1 MTDSLHS
8 AFEQGLARL
17 PEALRAHAR
26 THAATIVPQLASLP
40 VRAQGENGL
49 DVAPRVL
56 AVSEFVARACEARP
70 ELLPDLIQSGDLFSV
85 YASGELR
92 RRVQAAVAGCADE
105 SSLKT
110 VLRVLRQREMVR
122 IAWRDL
128 AGWANLEEVVRTL
141 SALADACLD
150 AALAKLYGWAV
161 AREGVPME
169 QGTDTAARFVVLGMG
184 KLGGE
189 ELNFSSD
196 IDLIFAY
203 TEEGDVQGRTSVPYT
218 DVPMPRAQ
226 DAQERRAG
234 GTTPGATTTDKRGL
248 SNHEFFVR
256 LGQRLNQA
264 LNEQTADGFV
274 FRVDMRLRPNGA
286 SGPLALSFDAM
297 EQYYQAH
304 GRMWERYAFIK
315 ARVVAG
321 DPAAGAEIL
330 QRLRPFVFRRYLDYT
345 AVEEIRA
352 LKTSIHRELLRKGI
366 ESNIKLGPGGIR
378 EVEFIG
384 QAFQLIRGGRDLR
397 FQERRILP
405 VLAYLADEGDL
416 TLQAVTDLSGAY
428 KFLRNTEHRLQEI
441 RDQQTQVL
449 PTNDLDRLRVAVGM
463 GFDDWPSFHAVLTRH
478 MQRVHEHFQSVFAAP
493 QGEAPAEDEQGLHAL
508 WAGTLEETAAH
519 EVLQAAGFAD
529 AGTTLNL
536 LQGLRA
542 GGAYSAL
549 SANGRE
555 RLDRLMPLLLGAAG
569 LTPQPQTT
577 LARLVAFVE
586 AIGRRSVYLALLV
599 ENPLALSQ
607 LVKLCAASEWI
618 ARYLNRHP
626 ILLDELMDAVSLYA
640 PLTREA
646 LAAELQSRLARLPVD
661 DLEAQM
667 EALREFRNGHVLRVA
682 AADVGPGLT
691 PDEIGRHLGHIAEVI
706 VAQALTLAHDDLVLK
721 HGRPTF
727 VQGGETIHPGFA
739 VIAYGKLGSLE
750 LGYTSDLDM
759 IFLHGAEQEPKCR
772 DAHGRASVAGGRTP
786 GATDAHGRARA
797 AAEQEG
803 GVTDGARPIAN
814 EVFFARLGQRLIHIL
829 TARTGGGILYEVDT
843 RLRPSGRSGML
854 VTSPAA
860 FREYQDSHAWV
871 WEHQAMIRARP
882 IAGDAGLARIFE
894 EIRAATLCRAR
905 EPETLRAEV
914 AAMRARMHEAQAPY
928 DPGEINLKHDP
939 GGMIDVE
946 FMVQYAV
953 LRWAHDHPELIR
965 HRGNIP
971 LLEALEARGLLK
983 PGQAGLLRDAYHRY
997 LGVEQRLKLMERRPL
1012 VAPQELGEF
1021 PQRVRALWQEWFE

>member
-1 MTDSLHS
+1 MTDSLNN
-8 AFEQGLARL
+8 AFENRLATL
-17 PEALRAHAR
+17 PAALQATARAHWSDI
-26 THAATIVPQLASLP
+26 AAHVEGLPAEAHGVRWVDSLA
-40 VRAQGENGL
+40 
-49 DVAPRVL
+49 RVL
-56 AVSEFVARACEARP
+56 ALSDFVARAVSAQ
-70 ELLPDLIQSGDLFSV
+70 PDVLTRLV
-85 YASGELR
+85 ESGELVHADAHGALR
-92 RRVQAAVAGCADE
+92 ARVVAGIADCADE
-105 SSLKT
+105 AALKT
-110 VLRVLRQREMVR
+110 ALRRTRNREMVR

-128 AGWANLEEVVRTL
+128 AGWADLAETVKTL

-150 AALAKLYGWAV
+150 AALAKLSEWAC
-161 AREGVPME
+161 ARDGVPVE
-169 QGTDTAARFVVLGMG
+169 EESGGRAKFVVLGMG

-196 IDLIFAY
+196 VDLVFAY
-203 TEEGDVQGRTSVPYT
+203 SEEG
-218 DVPMPRAQ
+218 
-226 DAQERRAG
+226 
-234 GTTPGATTTDKRGL
+234 TTDQRGL

-256 LGQRLNQA
+256 LGQRLINA
-264 LNEQTADGFV
+264 LNEATGDGFV

-304 GRMWERYAFIK
+304 GRMWERYALIK

-321 DPAAGAEIL
+321 DPAAGAEL
-330 QRLRPFVFRRYLDYT
+330 LMRLRPFVFRKYLDYS
-345 AVEEIRA
+345 AVEEIRS
-352 LKTSIHRELLRKGI
+352 LKASIHRELLRKGI

-384 QAFQLIRGGRDLR
+384 QAFQLIRGGRDRR

-405 VLAYLADEGDL
+405 VLVHLAAEGDL
-416 TLQAVTDLSGAY
+416 TPQAVRDLSSAY
-428 KFLRNTEHRLQEI
+428 EFLRNTEHRLQEI

-449 PTNDLDRLRVAVGM
+449 PTNDLDRQRVAVGM
-463 GFDDWPSFHAVLTRH
+463 GFADWPTFYAALRHH
-478 MQRVHEHFQSVFAAP
+478 MQRVHEHFNSVFAAP
-493 QGEAPAEDEQGLHAL
+493 QGEAPAADEQGLHAV
-508 WAGTLEETAAH
+508 WSGTLEETAAR
-519 EVLQAAGFAD
+519 EVLRAAGYPD
-529 AGTTLNL
+529 AGITLDL
-536 LQGLRA
+536 LRGLRA

-555 RLDRLMPLLLGAAG
+555 RLDKLMPLLLGAAG
-569 LTPQPQTT
+569 LTPEPQTT

-607 LVKLCAASEWI
+607 LVKLCSASEWI
-618 ARYLNRHP
+618 AQYLNQHP

-691 PDEIGRHLGHIAEVI
+691 PDEVGRHLGYIAEVI
-706 VAQALTLAHDDLVLK
+706 VAQALALAHDDLVLK
-721 HGRPTF
+721 HGRPTLR
-727 VQGGETIHPGFA
+727 QGNKTINPGFA

-759 IFLHGAEQEPKCR
+759 IFLHA
-772 DAHGRASVAGGRTP
+772 AG
-786 GATDAHGRARA
+786 
-797 AAEQEG
+797 QEG

-854 VTSPAA
+854 VTNPAA
-860 FREYQDSHAWV
+860 FREYQYSHAWV
-871 WEHQAMIRARP
+871 WEHQALIRARP
-882 IAGDAGLARIFE
+882 IAGDAGLSRVFE
-894 EIRAATLCRAR
+894 DIRAATLCRQR
-905 EPETLRAEV
+905 DPETLRSEV
-914 AAMRARMHEAQAPY
+914 AAMRERMHAAQPAH

-971 LLEALEARGLLK
+971 LMEALQARGLLD
-983 PGQAGLLRDAYHRY
+983 PAPAGLLRDAYHRY

-1012 VAPQELGEF
+1012 VAPQELGDF
-1021 PQRVRALWQEWFE
+1021 PQRVRALWREWFE

>member
-1 MTDSLHS
+1 MSDTLNS
-8 AFEQGLARL
+8 AFENSLTTL
-17 PEALRAHAR
+17 PVALQAVARAHWAEMAV
-26 THAATIVPQLASLP
+26 HIEGLP
-40 VRAQGENGL
+40 VARDGL
-49 DVAPRVL
+49 RWIDSLARVL
-56 AVSEFVARACEARP
+56 ALSDFIARTVSAQ
-70 ELLPDLIQSGDLFSV
+70 PDVLTSLV
-85 YASGELR
+85 ESGELVHADTHGALR
-92 RRVQAAVAGCADE
+92 TRVVAGIAGCAE
-105 SSLKT
+105 EAALKSAIRRT
-110 VLRVLRQREMVR
+110 RNREMVR

-128 AGWANLEEVVRTL
+128 AGWADLAETVTTL
-141 SALADACLD
+141 SALADACLE
-150 AALAKLYGWAV
+150 AVLAKFYEWAC
-161 AREGVPME
+161 ARDGVPLGE
-169 QGTDTAARFVVLGMG
+169 ESGERAKFVVLGMG

-203 TEEGDVQGRTSVPYT
+203 SEEG
-218 DVPMPRAQ
+218 A
-226 DAQERRAG
+226 
-234 GTTPGATTTDKRGL
+234 TDKRGL

-256 LGQRLNQA
+256 LGQRLINA
-264 LNEQTADGFV
+264 LHEATGDGFV

-304 GRMWERYAFIK
+304 GRMWERYALIK
-315 ARVVAG
+315 ARVAAG
-321 DPAAGAEIL
+321 DAPAGAEIL
-330 QRLRPFVFRRYLDYT
+330 QRLRPFVFRKYLDYT
-345 AVEEIRA
+345 AVEEIRS
-352 LKTSIHRELLRKGI
+352 LKASIHRELLRKGI

-378 EVEFIG
+378 EIEFIG
-384 QAFQLIRGGRDLR
+384 QAFQLIRGGRDRRL
-397 FQERRILP
+397 QERRILP
-405 VLAYLADEGDL
+405 VLAHLAEEGDL
-416 TLQAVTDLSGAY
+416 TPQAVSDLSNAY
-428 KFLRNTEHRLQEI
+428 VFLRNTEHRLQEI

-449 PTNDLDRLRVAVGM
+449 PTNDLERLRVAVGM
-463 GFDDWPSFHAVLTRH
+463 GFTDWPGFYAVLVRH
-478 MQRVHEHFQSVFAAP
+478 MQRVHEHFNSVFAAP
-493 QGEAPAEDEQGLHAL
+493 QGETPAADDQGLYAV
-508 WAGTLEETAAH
+508 WAGTLDEATACEA
-519 EVLQAAGFAD
+519 LKAAGFAD
-529 AGTTLNL
+529 AATTLNL
-536 LQGLRA
+536 LRGLRA

-555 RLDRLMPLLLGAAG
+555 RLDKLMPLLLGAAG
-569 LTPQPQTT
+569 LTPEPQTT

-586 AIGRRSVYLALLV
+586 AVGRRSVYLALLV

-607 LVKLCAASEWI
+607 LVKLCSASEWI
-618 ARYLNRHP
+618 ARYLNQHP
-626 ILLDELMDAVSLYA
+626 ILLDELMDTVSLYA

-682 AADVGPGLT
+682 AADVGPGLS
-691 PDEIGRHLGHIAEVI
+691 PDEIGRHLGHIAEVV
-706 VAQALTLAHDDLVLK
+706 VAQALMLAHADLVLK

-727 VQGGETIHPGFA
+727 VQDGETIHPGFA

-759 IFLHGAEQEPKCR
+759 IFLHG
-772 DAHGRASVAGGRTP
+772 
-786 GATDAHGRARA
+786 
-797 AAEQEG
+797 AEQEG

-854 VTSPAA
+854 VTSPSA

-871 WEHQAMIRARP
+871 WEHQALIRARP
-882 IAGDAGLARIFE
+882 IAGDPVLAGVFE
-894 EIRAATLCRAR
+894 EIRATTLCRQR
-905 EPETLRAEV
+905 DPEILRTEV
-914 AAMRARMHEAQAPY
+914 AAMRERMHEAQAPH

-953 LRWAHDHPELIR
+953 LRWAHDHPELIQ

-971 LLEALEARGLLK
+971 LLDALQARGLLD
-983 PGQAGLLRDAYHRY
+983 PAQAGLLRDAYQRY
-997 LGVEQRLKLMERRPL
+997 LGVEQRHKLMERRPL
-1012 VAPQELGEF
+1012 VAPQELGDF
-1021 PQRVRALWQEWFE
+1021 PERVRALWREMIGSGASQAGWSPPKE

>member
-1 MTDSLHS
+1 ML
-8 AFEQGLARL
+8 
-17 PEALRAHAR
+17 
-26 THAATIVPQLASLP
+26 
-40 VRAQGENGL
+40 
-49 DVAPRVL
+49 PRVF
-56 AVSEFVARACEARP
+56 ACSEFVARTCAARV
-70 ELLPDLIQSGDLFSV
+70 ELLPELIQSGDLLRAYV
-85 YASGELR
+85 KGEVR
-92 RRVQAAVAGCADE
+92 ARVQTTVAACSDE
-105 SSLKT
+105 AQLKT
-110 VLRVLRQREMVR
+110 ALRKLRQREMVR

-128 AGWANLEEVVRTL
+128 AGWANLEEVVRAL
-141 SALADACLD
+141 SDLADACLD
-150 AALAKLYGWAV
+150 TALAKLYDWAV
-161 AREGVPME
+161 TRDGVPRE
-169 QGTDTAARFVVLGMG
+169 QGTDTAARFVVIGMG

-203 TEEGDVQGRTSVPYT
+203 SEEGDVQGRTGV
-218 DVPMPRAQ
+218 
-226 DAQERRAG
+226 AG
-234 GTTPGATTTDKRGL
+234 GRTPEATETDKRGL

-256 LGQRLNQA
+256 LGQRLNQT

-304 GRMWERYAFIK
+304 GRMWERYALIK

-321 DPAAGAEIL
+321 DPDAGEEIL
-330 QRLRPFVFRRYLDYT
+330 RRLRPFVFRKYLDYT
-345 AVEEIRA
+345 AVEEIRS
-352 LKTSIHRELLRKGI
+352 LKASIHRELLRKGI

-397 FQERRILP
+397 FQERRILT
-405 VLAYLADEGDL
+405 VLAHLADEGDL
-416 TLQAVTDLSGAY
+416 TPQAVSDLSTAY
-428 KFLRNTEHRLQEI
+428 EFLRKTEHRLQEI
-441 RDQQTQVL
+441 RDQQTQAL
-449 PTNDLDRLRVAVGM
+449 PTDELDRLRVAFGM
-463 GFDDWPSFHAVLTRH
+463 GFSNWAEFHAALMHH

-493 QGEAPAEDEQGLHAL
+493 QGEAPAADDQGLHAL
-508 WAGTLEETAAH
+508 WAGTLEENTAH
-519 EVLQAAGFAD
+519 EVLQTAGFAD
-529 AGTTLNL
+529 AATTLNL
-536 LQGLRA
+536 LKGLRA
-542 GGAYSAL
+542 SSAYSAL

-555 RLDRLMPLLLGAAG
+555 RLDRLMPLLIAAAG
-569 LTPQPQTT
+569 LTPEPQTT
-577 LARLVAFVE
+577 LARLAAFVE

-607 LVKLCAASEWI
+607 LVKLCSASEWI
-618 ARYLNRHP
+618 ARYLNQHP

-646 LAAELQSRLARLPVD
+646 LAVELQSRLARLPVD

-691 PDEIGRHLGHIAEVI
+691 SDEIGQHLGHIAEVV
-706 VAQALTLAHDDLVLK
+706 VAQALALAHDDLAIK
-721 HGRPTF
+721 HGLPTLT
-727 VQGGETIHPGFA
+727 QDGKTTNPGFA

-759 IFLHGAEQEPKCR
+759 IFLHGSEP
-772 DAHGRASVAGGRTP
+772 
-786 GATDAHGRARA
+786 
-797 AAEQEG
+797 EG
-803 GVTDGARPIAN
+803 GMTDGARPIAN

-843 RLRPSGRSGML
+843 RLRPSGGSGML
-854 VTSPAA
+854 VTSPTA
-860 FREYQDSHAWV
+860 FREYQESHAWA
-871 WEHQAMIRARP
+871 WEHQALIRARP
-882 IAGDAGLARIFE
+882 IAGDAALARVFE
-894 EIRAATLCRAR
+894 EIRATTLCRQR
-905 EPETLRAEV
+905 DPLTLRTEV
-914 AAMRARMHEAQAPY
+914 ADMRARMHAAQRPH

-953 LRWAHDHPELIR
+953 LRWAHDHPELVQ

-971 LLEALEARGLLK
+971 LLQALETRGLLSTV
-983 PGQAGLLRDAYHRY
+983 QAGLLRDAYHRY

-1012 VAPQELGEF
+1012 VAPRELGDF
-1021 PQRVRALWQEWFE
+1021 PERVRALWREWFE

>member
-1 MTDSLHS
+1 MTDSQRT
-8 AFEQGLARL
+8 AFEQGLAKL
-17 PEALRAHAR
+17 PEALRALAR
-26 THAATIVPQLASLP
+26 AHAAVIAAQLAGQSVSAP
-40 VRAQGENGL
+40 GQNWHE
-49 DVAPRVL
+49 VAPRVL
-56 AVSEFVARACEARP
+56 AVSEFVARACETRP
-70 ELLPDLIQSGDLFSV
+70 ELLPDLIQSGDLYCT

-92 RRVQAAVAGCADE
+92 RRVQAVVTGCADE
-105 SSLKT
+105 ASLKT
-110 VLRVLRQREMVR
+110 VLRKLRQREMVR

-128 AGWANLEEVVRTL
+128 AGWANLEETVTTL

-150 AALAKLYGWAV
+150 EALATLYEWAC
-161 AREGVPME
+161 ARDGAPKEETG
-169 QGTDTAARFVVLGMG
+169 GATAKFVVLGMG

-196 IDLIFAY
+196 IDLIFCY
-203 TEEGDVQGRTSVPYT
+203 SEEG
-218 DVPMPRAQ
+218 
-226 DAQERRAG
+226 E
-234 GTTPGATTTDKRGL
+234 TDKRGL

-286 SGPLALSFDAM
+286 SGPLALSFGAM

-304 GRMWERYAFIK
+304 GRMWERYALIK

-321 DPAAGAEIL
+321 DPAAGAEML
-330 QRLRPFVFRRYLDYT
+330 QRLRPFVFRKYLDYT

-352 LKTSIHRELLRKGI
+352 LKASIHRELLRKGI

-397 FQERRILP
+397 FQERRILT
-405 VLAYLADEGDL
+405 VLAHLADEGDL
-416 TLQAVTDLSGAY
+416 TPQAVSDLSNAY
-428 KFLRNTEHRLQEI
+428 EFLRNTEHRLQEI

-449 PTNDLDRLRVAVGM
+449 PTDDLDRLRVAVGM
-463 GFDDWPSFHAVLTRH
+463 GFGDWPGFHAVLTRH
-478 MQRVHEHFQSVFAAP
+478 MQRVHEHFNSVFAAP
-493 QGEAPAEDEQGLHAL
+493 QGEAPAADEQGLHAL

-529 AGTTLNL
+529 AGTTLSL
-536 LQGLRA
+536 LKGLRA
-542 GGAYSAL
+542 GDAYTAL

-555 RLDRLMPLLLGAAG
+555 RLDKLMPLLLGAAG

-607 LVKLCAASEWI
+607 LVKLCSASEWI
-618 ARYLNRHP
+618 ARYLNQHP

-646 LAAELQSRLARLPVD
+646 LTAELQSRLARLPVD

-667 EALREFRNGHVLRVA
+667 EAMREFRNGHVLRVA

-691 PDEIGRHLGHIAEVI
+691 PDEIGRHLGHIAEVV

-721 HGRPTF
+721 HGRPTL
-727 VQGGETIHPGFA
+727 VQGGKTINPGFA

-759 IFLHGAEQEPKCR
+759 IFLHGAE
-772 DAHGRASVAGGRTP
+772 H
-786 GATDAHGRARA
+786 
-797 AAEQEG
+797 EG
-803 GVTDGARPIAN
+803 GMTDGARPIAN

-843 RLRPSGRSGML
+843 RLRPSGGSGML
-854 VTSPAA
+854 VTNPAA
-860 FREYQDSHAWV
+860 FREYQDSHAWA
-871 WEHQAMIRARP
+871 WEHQALIRARP
-882 IAGDAGLARIFE
+882 IAGDAALARVFE
-894 EIRAATLCRAR
+894 EIRATTLCRER
-905 EPETLRAEV
+905 DPETLRTEV
-914 AAMRARMHEAQAPY
+914 AAMRARMHEAQAPH

-971 LLEALEARGLLK
+971 LLEALEARGLLNTA
-983 PGQAGLLRDAYHRY
+983 QASLLRDAYHRY

-1012 VAPQELGEF
+1012 VAPQELGDF
-1021 PQRVRALWQEWFE
+1021 PERVRALWQEWFE

>member
-1 MTDSLHS
+1 MMMRFMAIEPRKMNIVLQS
-8 AFEQGLARL
+8 AFESGRNA
-17 PEALRAHAR
+17 
-26 THAATIVPQLASLP
+26 LP
-40 VRAQGENGL
+40 VALQPVATGYWAELTSVLTGE
-49 DVAPRVL
+49 DETDAFWSESAARVL
-56 AVSEFVARACEARP
+56 ACSDFVSRACSAQP
-70 ELLPDLIQSGDLFSV
+70 GLLAELLHSGDLRRGYTAGDLAARVRQAVVGCVDEAALQS
-85 YASGELR
+85 ALRKLRKREL
-92 RRVQAAVAGCADE
+92 
-105 SSLKT
+105 
-110 VLRVLRQREMVR
+110 VR

-150 AALAKLYGWAV
+150 AALAKLYDWAV
-161 AREGVPME
+161 ARDGVPRE
-169 QGTDTAARFVVLGMG
+169 QDTDNAAKFVVLGMG

-203 TEEGDVQGRTSVPYT
+203 SEEGDVQGRTSV
-218 DVPMPRAQ
+218 
-226 DAQERRAG
+226 AG
-234 GTTPGATTTDKRGL
+234 GRTPKATETDQRGL

-256 LGQRLNQA
+256 LGQRLIHI

-297 EQYYQAH
+297 EQYYQVH
-304 GRMWERYAFIK
+304 GRMWERYALIK

-321 DPAAGAEIL
+321 NQSAGAEL
-330 QRLRPFVFRRYLDYT
+330 MQRLRPFVFRKYLDYT
-345 AVEEIRA
+345 AVEEIRS
-352 LKTSIHRELLRKGI
+352 LKASIHRELLRKGI

-384 QAFQLIRGGRDLR
+384 QAFQLIRGGRDVR

-405 VLAYLADEGDL
+405 VLAHLADEGDL
-416 TLQAVTDLSGAY
+416 TLQAVSDLSNAY
-428 KFLRNTEHRLQEI
+428 EFLRNTEHRLQEI

-449 PTNDLDRLRVAVGM
+449 PANDLDCLRVAVGM
-463 GFDDWPSFHAVLTRH
+463 GFSDWPSFLTVLTRH
-478 MQRVHEHFQSVFAAP
+478 MQRVHEHFDSVFAAP
-493 QGEAPAEDEQGLHAL
+493 QGEAPAADELGLHAL
-508 WAGTLEETAAH
+508 WAGTLDETAAH
-519 EVLQAAGFAD
+519 ELLQAAGFAD
-529 AGTTLNL
+529 ARTSLTL
-536 LQGLRA
+536 LQELRA
-542 GGAYSAL
+542 SGAYSAL

-555 RLDRLMPLLLGAAG
+555 RLDKLMPLLVGAAG
-569 LTPQPQTT
+569 LTPDPQTT

-607 LVKLCAASEWI
+607 LVKLCSASEWI
-618 ARYLNRHP
+618 ARYLNQHP

-646 LAAELQSRLARLPVD
+646 LAAELQSRLARLPGD

-721 HGRPTF
+721 HGHPTI
-727 VQGGETIHPGFA
+727 VRDGETGHPGFA

-759 IFLHGAEQEPKCR
+759 IFLH
-772 DAHGRASVAGGRTP
+772 
-786 GATDAHGRARA
+786 

-803 GVTDGARPIAN
+803 GVTDGTRSIAN

-843 RLRPSGRSGML
+843 RLRPSGGSGML

-860 FREYQDSHAWV
+860 FRDYQDSHAWV
-871 WEHQAMIRARP
+871 WEHQALIRARP
-882 IAGDAGLARIFE
+882 IAGDAALAQIFE
-894 EIRAATLCRAR
+894 EIRATTLCRQR
-905 EPETLRAEV
+905 DPQTLRAEV
-914 AAMRARMHEAQAPY
+914 AAMRERMRAAQTPHAP
-928 DPGEINLKHDP
+928 DEFNLKHDP

-953 LRWAHDHPELIR
+953 LRWAHDHPELIQ

-971 LLEALEARGLLK
+971 LLDALQARGLLD
-983 PGQAGLLRDAYHRY
+983 PAPAGLLRDAYHRY
-997 LGVEQRLKLMERRPL
+997 LGAEQRLKLMERRPL
-1012 VAPQELGEF
+1012 VAPQELGDF
-1021 PQRVRALWQEWFE
+1021 PQRVRALWRAWFE

>member
-1 MTDSLHS
+1 MASGNDRKPSCYPFAYMTDSLPP
-8 AFEQGLARL
+8 AIEQGLAKL
-17 PEALRAHAR
+17 PEALRAFAR
-26 THAATIVPQLASLP
+26 THVTAIVPQLAGLP
-40 VRAQGENGL
+40 VSTQAENWL

-56 AVSEFVARACEARP
+56 VVSEFVARACETQP
-70 ELLPDLIQSGDLFSV
+70 ELLSDLIQSGDLTSV
-85 YASGELR
+85 YVSGELC
-92 RRVQAAVAGCADE
+92 RRVQTAVAGCADE
-105 SSLKT
+105 AALKST
-110 VLRVLRQREMVR
+110 LRKLRQREMLR
-122 IAWRDL
+122 LAWRDL
-128 AGWANLEEVVRTL
+128 AGWANLQEVVGTL
-141 SALADACLD
+141 STLADACLD
-150 AALAKLYGWAV
+150 AALAKLYDWAV
-161 AREGVPME
+161 AREGVPRE
-169 QGTDTAARFVVLGMG
+169 QGTDSPARFVVLGMG

-203 TEEGDVQGRTSVPYT
+203 SEEGE
-218 DVPMPRAQ
+218 A
-226 DAQERRAG
+226 
-234 GTTPGATTTDKRGL
+234 DKRGL

-256 LGQRLNQA
+256 LGQRLINA

-304 GRMWERYAFIK
+304 GRMWERYALIK

-321 DPAAGAEIL
+321 DQSAGAEL
-330 QRLRPFVFRRYLDYT
+330 MQRLRPFVFRKYLDYT
-345 AVEEIRA
+345 AVEEIRS
-352 LKTSIHRELLRKGI
+352 LKAGIHRELLRKGI
-366 ESNIKLGPGGIR
+366 EANIKLGPGGIR

-384 QAFQLIRGGRDLR
+384 QAFQLIRGGRDMR

-405 VLAYLADEGDL
+405 VLAHLAEEGDL
-416 TLQAVTDLSGAY
+416 TPQAVRDLSSAY
-428 KFLRNTEHRLQEI
+428 EFLRNTEHRLQEI

-449 PTNDLDRLRVAVGM
+449 PTDELDRLRVAVGM
-463 GFDDWPSFHAVLTRH
+463 GFGDWPGFHAVLTRH
-478 MQRVHEHFQSVFAAP
+478 MQRVHEHFNSVFAAP
-493 QGEAPAEDEQGLHAL
+493 QGEAPAADEQGLHAL
-508 WAGTLEETAAH
+508 WAGTLDDAAAR
-519 EVLQAAGFAD
+519 ELLQAAGFAD

-536 LQGLRA
+536 LKGLRA
-542 GGAYSAL
+542 SGAYSAL

-555 RLDRLMPLLLGAAG
+555 RLDKLMPLLLGAAG
-569 LTPQPQTT
+569 LTPEPQIT

-607 LVKLCAASEWI
+607 LVKLCSASEWI
-618 ARYLNRHP
+618 ARYLNQHP
-626 ILLDELMDAVSLYA
+626 ILLDELMDAVSLYV
-640 PLTREA
+640 PLTRAA
-646 LAAELQSRLARLPVD
+646 LATELQSRLARLPVD

-691 PDEIGRHLGHIAEVI
+691 PEEIGRHLGHIAEVI

-721 HGRPTF
+721 HGRPTLE
-727 VQGGETIHPGFA
+727 QGGETIHPGFT

-759 IFLHGAEQEPKCR
+759 IFLHG
-772 DAHGRASVAGGRTP
+772 
-786 GATDAHGRARA
+786 
-797 AAEQEG
+797 AEQEG

-871 WEHQAMIRARP
+871 WEHQALIRARP
-882 IAGDAGLARIFE
+882 IAGDADLARVFE
-894 EIRAATLCRAR
+894 EIRATTLCRQR
-905 EPETLRAEV
+905 DPENLRIEV
-914 AAMRARMHEAQAPY
+914 VAMRERMHAAQAPH
-928 DPGEINLKHDP
+928 DPGEFNLKHDA

-946 FMVQYAV
+946 FMVQYAL
-953 LRWAHDHPELIR
+953 LRWAHDHPELIQ

-971 LLEALEARGLLK
+971 LLDALQARRLLD
-983 PGQAGLLRDAYHRY
+983 PAPAGLLRDAYRRY
-997 LGVEQRLKLMERRPL
+997 LSAEQRLKLMERRPL
-1012 VAPQELGEF
+1012 VAPQELGDF
-1021 PQRVRALWQEWFE
+1021 PQRVRALWREWFE

>member
-1 MTDSLHS
+1 MTASLHP
-8 AFEQGLARL
+8 AFEQGLAKL
-17 PEALRAHAR
+17 PEALRVPAR
-26 THAATIVPQLASLP
+26 THAAAIAAQLAGLP
-40 VRAQGENGL
+40 VGAQGENGL
-49 DVAPRVL
+49 EVAPRVL
-56 AVSEFVARACEARP
+56 GVSEFVARACETRP
-70 ELLPDLIQSGDLFSV
+70 ELLPDLIQSGDLFCA
-85 YASGELR
+85 YASDELH
-92 RRVQAAVAGCADE
+92 RRVQTAVAGCADE

-110 VLRVLRQREMVR
+110 ALRRLRQREMVR
-122 IAWRDL
+122 LAWRDL

-150 AALAKLYGWAV
+150 AALAKLYDWAV
-161 AREGVPME
+161 AREGVPRE

-203 TEEGDVQGRTSVPYT
+203 SEEG
-218 DVPMPRAQ
+218 
-226 DAQERRAG
+226 E
-234 GTTPGATTTDKRGL
+234 TDKRSL

-304 GRMWERYAFIK
+304 GRMWERYALIK

-321 DPAAGAEIL
+321 DPAAGAEL
-330 QRLRPFVFRRYLDYT
+330 LTRLRPFVFRKYLDYT
-345 AVEEIRA
+345 AVEEIRS
-352 LKTSIHRELLRKGI
+352 LKASIHRELLRKGI

-405 VLAYLADEGDL
+405 VLAHLAAEGDL
-416 TLQAVTDLSGAY
+416 TPQAVGDLSSAY
-428 KFLRNTEHRLQEI
+428 EFLRNTEHRLQEI

-449 PTNDLDRLRVAVGM
+449 PTDDLDRLRVAVGM
-463 GFDDWPSFHAVLTRH
+463 GFGDWPGFQAALTRH
-478 MQRVHEHFQSVFAAP
+478 MQRVHEHFNSVFAAP
-493 QGEAPAEDEQGLHAL
+493 QGEAPAADEQGLHAL

-536 LQGLRA
+536 LKGLRA

-555 RLDRLMPLLLGAAG
+555 RLDKLMPLLVGAAG
-569 LTPQPQTT
+569 LTPEPQTT

-607 LVKLCAASEWI
+607 LVKLCSASEWI
-618 ARYLNRHP
+618 ARYLNQHP

-691 PDEIGRHLGHIAEVI
+691 PDEIGRHLAHIAEVI

-721 HGRPTF
+721 HGRPTL
-727 VQGGETIHPGFA
+727 VQDGEPINPGFA

-759 IFLHGAEQEPKCR
+759 IFLHGAEQE
-772 DAHGRASVAGGRTP
+772 GGM
-786 GATDAHGRARA
+786 
-797 AAEQEG
+797 
-803 GVTDGARPIAN
+803 TDGPRPIAN
-814 EVFFARLGQRLIHIL
+814 EVFFARLGQRLIHVL

-871 WEHQAMIRARP
+871 WEHQALIRARP
-882 IAGDAGLARIFE
+882 IAGDAGLSRVFE
-894 EIRAATLCRAR
+894 EIRAATLCRER
-905 EPETLRAEV
+905 DPETLRTEV
-914 AAMRARMHEAQAPY
+914 AAMRARMHEAQAPH

-953 LRWAHDHPELIR
+953 LRWAHDHPELVR

-971 LLEALEARGLLK
+971 LLEALEARGLLD
-983 PGQAGLLRDAYHRY
+983 PVQAGLLRDAYHRY

-1012 VAPQELGEF
+1012 VAPQELGDF
-1021 PQRVRALWQEWFE
+1021 PARVRGALAGVV

>member
-1 MTDSLHS
+1 MNSS
-8 AFEQGLARL
+8 IQSVFERGLNAL
-17 PEALRAHAR
+17 PDALRPV
-26 THAATIVPQLASLP
+26 AATHWRELEPSVTGMANAAWAESS
-40 VRAQGENGL
+40 A
-49 DVAPRVL
+49 RVL
-56 AVSEFVARACEARP
+56 ACSDFVARACSLRTG
-70 ELLPDLIQSGDLFSV
+70 LLADLLQRGDLQRV
-85 YASGELR
+85 YGVDEIAA
-92 RRVQAAVAGCADE
+92 RVHEAVAGCADE
-105 SSLKT
+105 TTLKSA
-110 VLRVLRQREMVR
+110 LRKLRQREMVR
-122 IAWRDL
+122 ISWRDL
-128 AGWANLEEVVRTL
+128 AGWASLEETVTAL
-141 SALADACLD
+141 SALADACID
-150 AALAKLYGWAV
+150 ESLAKLYQWAC
-161 AREGVPME
+161 ARDGVPKE
-169 QGTDTAARFVVLGMG
+169 EASGETAKFVVLGMG

-196 IDLIFAY
+196 VDLIFSY
-203 TEEGDVQGRTSVPYT
+203 TGEGST
-218 DVPMPRAQ
+218 DIL
-226 DAQERRAG
+226 
-234 GTTPGATTTDKRGL
+234 GL

-256 LGQRLNQA
+256 LGQHLNQVLSEA
-264 LNEQTADGFV
+264 TADGFV

-321 DPAAGAEIL
+321 DPVAGAELL
-330 QRLRPFVFRRYLDYT
+330 QRLRPFVFRKYLDYT

-397 FQERRILP
+397 FQERRILL
-405 VLAYLADEGDL
+405 VLAHLADEGDL
-416 TLQAVTDLSGAY
+416 TPQAVNDLSTAY
-428 KFLRNTEHRLQEI
+428 VFLRNTEHRLQEI

-449 PTNDLDRLRVAVGM
+449 PTDELDRLRVAVGM
-463 GFDDWPSFHAVLTRH
+463 GFGDWPGFHAALTRH

-493 QGEAPAEDEQGLHAL
+493 QGEAPAADEQGLHAL
-508 WAGTLEETAAH
+508 WAGMLEETAAH
-519 EVLQAAGFAD
+519 EVLQATGFAD

-536 LQGLRA
+536 LKGLRA

-555 RLDRLMPLLLGAAG
+555 RLDKLMPLLVSAAG
-569 LTPQPQTT
+569 LTPEPQTT

-607 LVKLCAASEWI
+607 LVKLCSASEWI
-618 ARYLNRHP
+618 ARYLNQHP

-640 PLTREA
+640 PLTRDA
-646 LAAELQSRLARLPVD
+646 LATELQSRLARLPVD

-667 EALREFRNGHVLRVA
+667 EALREFHNGHVLRVA

-691 PDEIGRHLGHIAEVI
+691 PDEIGRYLGYIAEVI
-706 VAQALTLAHDDLVLK
+706 VTQALALAHDDLVLK
-721 HGRPTF
+721 HGRPTLA
-727 VQGGETIHPGFA
+727 QGGKTISPGFA

-759 IFLHGAEQEPKCR
+759 IFLHG
-772 DAHGRASVAGGRTP
+772 
-786 GATDAHGRARA
+786 
-797 AAEQEG
+797 AEQEG

-843 RLRPSGRSGML
+843 RLRPSGGSGML
-854 VTSPAA
+854 VTNPAA

-871 WEHQAMIRARP
+871 WEHQALIRARP
-882 IAGDAGLARIFE
+882 IAGDAGLARVFE

-905 EPETLRAEV
+905 NPETLRTDV
-914 AAMRARMHEAQAPY
+914 ATMRERMHAAQAPH

-971 LLEALEARGLLK
+971 LLDALQARGLLD
-983 PGQAGLLRDAYHRY
+983 PAQAGLLRDAYHRY
-997 LGVEQRLKLMERRPL
+997 LGTEQRLKLMERRPL
-1012 VAPQELGEF
+1012 VAPQELGDF
-1021 PQRVRALWQEWFE
+1021 PERVRALWREWFE

>member
-1 MTDSLHS
+1 MTDSVKN
-8 AFEQGLARL
+8 AFENGLKTL
-17 PEALRAHAR
+17 PEAMQAAARAHWSDI
-26 THAATIVPQLASLP
+26 AAHVDGLP
-40 VRAQGENGL
+40 VEAHGVRWADSL
-49 DVAPRVL
+49 ARVL
-56 AVSEFVARACEARP
+56 GLSDFVARSVSAQPQVLA
-70 ELLPDLIQSGDLFSV
+70 DLV
-85 YASGELR
+85 ESGELVR
-92 RRVQAAVAGCADE
+92 ADEQGALHARVVAAIADCADE
-105 SSLKT
+105 AALKT
-110 VLRVLRQREMVR
+110 ILRRTRNREMLR

-128 AGWANLEEVVRTL
+128 AGWADLAETVTSL

-150 AALAKLYGWAV
+150 ETLAKLYQWAC
-161 AREGVPME
+161 ARDGVPME
-169 QGTDTAARFVVLGMG
+169 EEGGEAAKFVVLGMG

-196 IDLIFAY
+196 VDLIFTY
-203 TEEGDVQGRTSVPYT
+203 SEEG
-218 DVPMPRAQ
+218 
-226 DAQERRAG
+226 
-234 GTTPGATTTDKRGL
+234 TTDKRDL

-256 LGQRLNQA
+256 LGQRLVSA
-264 LNEQTADGFV
+264 LHEQTGDGFV

-321 DPAAGAEIL
+321 DPSAGAEIL
-330 QRLRPFVFRRYLDYT
+330 QRLRPFVFRKYLDFT
-345 AVEEIRA
+345 AVEEIRS

-378 EVEFIG
+378 EIEFIG

-405 VLAYLADEGDL
+405 VLASLADEGDL
-416 TLQAVTDLSGAY
+416 TPQAVRDLSEAY
-428 KFLRNTEHRLQEI
+428 VFLRNTEHRLQEI

-449 PTNDLDRLRVAVGM
+449 PTDALDQLRVAVGM
-463 GFDDWPSFHAVLTRH
+463 GFNDWPGFHVALTRH
-478 MQRVHEHFQSVFAAP
+478 MQRVHEHFNSVFAAP
-493 QGEAPAEDEQGLHAL
+493 QGEAPAADEQGLHAL
-508 WAGTLEETAAH
+508 WAGTLDEAAAQ
-519 EVLQAAGFAD
+519 ELLQAAGFAD

-536 LQGLRA
+536 LNGLRA
-542 GGAYSAL
+542 SGAYSAL

-555 RLDRLMPLLLGAAG
+555 RLDKLMPLLLAAAG
-569 LTPQPQTT
+569 LTLDPQTT

-607 LVKLCAASEWI
+607 LVKLCSASEWI
-618 ARYLNRHP
+618 AHYLNQHP
-626 ILLDELMDAVSLYA
+626 ILLDELMDAASLYA

-667 EALREFRNGHVLRVA
+667 EAMREFHNGHVLRVA

-691 PDEIGRHLGHIAEVI
+691 PDEIGRYLGYIAEVI
-706 VAQALTLAHDDLVLK
+706 VAQALALAHHDLVSK
-721 HGRPTF
+721 HGRPTLK
-727 VQGGETIHPGFA
+727 QGGKTSNPGFA

-759 IFLHGAEQEPKCR
+759 IFLHGAGQEPKCR
-772 DAHGRASVAGGRTP
+772 EAHGS
-786 GATDAHGRARA
+786 ARA

-803 GVTDGARPIAN
+803 GVTDGPRPIAN

-843 RLRPSGRSGML
+843 RLRPSGGSGML
-854 VTSPAA
+854 VTNPVA
-860 FREYQDSHAWV
+860 FREYQDSHAWA
-871 WEHQAMIRARP
+871 WEHQALIRARP
-882 IAGDAGLARIFE
+882 IAGDAGLADVFE
-894 EIRAATLCRAR
+894 EIRATTLCRKR
-905 EPETLRAEV
+905 DPETLRTEV
-914 AAMRARMHEAQAPY
+914 AAMRERMHAAQAPH
-928 DPGEINLKHDP
+928 DPGKFNLKHDP

-953 LRWAHDHPELIR
+953 LRWAHDHPELIQ

-971 LLEALEARGLLK
+971 LLEALQARGLLD
-983 PGQAGLLRDAYHRY
+983 PAPAGLLRDAYHRY
-997 LGVEQRLKLMERRPL
+997 LGAEQRLKLMERRPL
-1012 VAPQELGEF
+1012 VAPQELGDY
-1021 PQRVRALWQEWFE
+1021 PQRVRSLWREVFEK

>member
-1 MTDSLHS
+1 MTDSPGS
-8 AFEQGLARL
+8 AFEQGLAKL
-17 PEALRAHAR
+17 PEALRATAQAHWAGIAPR
-26 THAATIVPQLASLP
+26 LAALP
-40 VRAQGENGL
+40 VGVPGA
-49 DVAPRVL
+49 DWAVSAARVFAL
-56 AVSEFVARACEARP
+56 SEFVAHAGEARTGLLP
-70 ELLPDLIQSGDLFSV
+70 ELIR
-85 YASGELR
+85 SGELLR
-92 RRVQAAVAGCADE
+92 AYAAGEMHARVQTAVAECRDE
-105 SSLKT
+105 AQLKIA
-110 VLRVLRQREMVR
+110 LRHLRQREMVR

-128 AGWANLEEVVRTL
+128 AGWANLEEIVTTL
-141 SALADACLD
+141 SGLADACLD
-150 AALAKLYGWAV
+150 EALAKLYDWACT
-161 AREGVPME
+161 REGVPKE
-169 QGTDTAARFVVLGMG
+169 NESGVTAKFVVLGMG

-203 TEEGDVQGRTSVPYT
+203 SNEGQT
-218 DVPMPRAQ
+218 D
-226 DAQERRAG
+226 G
-234 GTTPGATTTDKRGL
+234 RGL

-256 LGQRLNQA
+256 LGQRLINA
-264 LNEQTADGFV
+264 LNEATGDGFV

-297 EQYYQAH
+297 EQYYQVH
-304 GRMWERYAFIK
+304 GRMWERYALIK

-321 DPAAGAEIL
+321 DPAAGAEL
-330 QRLRPFVFRRYLDYT
+330 LKRLRPFVFRKYLDYS
-345 AVEEIRA
+345 AVEEIRS
-352 LKTSIHRELLRKGI
+352 LKASIHRELLRKGI

-397 FQERRILP
+397 FQERRILA
-405 VLAYLADEGDL
+405 VLAHLGEEGDL
-416 TLQAVTDLSGAY
+416 TPQAVRDLSSAYEFLRKTEHCLQA
-428 KFLRNTEHRLQEI
+428 I

-463 GFDDWPSFHAVLTRH
+463 GFSDWPGFHAVLTRH
-478 MQRVHEHFQSVFAAP
+478 MQRVHEHFSSVFAAP
-493 QGEAPAEDEQGLHAL
+493 QGEAPAANEQGLHAV
-508 WAGTLEETAAH
+508 WAGTLDEAAAC
-519 EVLQAAGFAD
+519 EALQTAGFAD
-529 AGTTLNL
+529 AATTLNL
-536 LQGLRA
+536 LRGLRA

-569 LTPQPQTT
+569 LTPDPQTT
-577 LARLVAFVE
+577 LARLVAFIE

-607 LVKLCAASEWI
+607 LVKLCSASEWI
-618 ARYLNRHP
+618 ARYLNQHP
-626 ILLDELMDAVSLYA
+626 ILLDELLDVVSLYA
-640 PLTREA
+640 PWTRAE
-646 LAAELQSRLARLPVD
+646 LAAELQSRLVRLPVD

-667 EALREFRNGHVLRVA
+667 ETLREFRNGQVLHVA

-691 PDEIGRHLGHIAEVI
+691 PEEIGRHLGHIAEVI
-706 VAQALTLAHDDLVLK
+706 VAQALTLAHDDLMLK
-721 HGRPTF
+721 HGRPT
-727 VQGGETIHPGFA
+727 VQQGGETTHPGFA

-759 IFLHGAEQEPKCR
+759 VFLH
-772 DAHGRASVAGGRTP
+772 
-786 GATDAHGRARA
+786 

-843 RLRPSGRSGML
+843 RLRPSGHSGML
-854 VTSPAA
+854 VTNAAA

-871 WEHQAMIRARP
+871 WEHQALIRARP

-894 EIRAATLCRAR
+894 DIRATTLCRER
-905 EPETLRAEV
+905 DPETLRAEV
-914 AAMRARMHEAQAPY
+914 AAMRTRMHEAQAPH

-971 LLEALEARGLLK
+971 LLDALEARGLLDTA
-983 PGQAGLLRDAYHRY
+983 QAGLLRDAYRRY
-997 LGVEQRLKLMERRPL
+997 LGAEQRLKLMDRQPL
-1012 VAPQELGEF
+1012 VAPQELGDF
-1021 PQRVRALWQEWFE
+1021 PARVAALWREVIEVR

>member
-1 MTDSLHS
+1 MSDNLVS
-8 AFEQGLARL
+8 RL
-17 PEALRAHAR
+17 QAAVAAVPAALRPVVEMYVR
-26 THAATIVPQLASLP
+26 EFPPVPTGHTT
-40 VRAQGENGL
+40 GEWADML
-49 DVAPRVL
+49 PRVF
-56 AVSEFVARACEARP
+56 ACSEFVARTCAARM
-70 ELLPDLIQSGDLFSV
+70 ELLPELIQSGDLLR
-85 YASGELR
+85 AHAKGEVR
-92 RRVQAAVAGCADE
+92 KRVQTAVVACSDEAQLKAAMR
-105 SSLKT
+105 K
-110 VLRVLRQREMVR
+110 LRQREMVR

-128 AGWANLEEVVRTL
+128 AGWANLEEVVHAL
-141 SALADACLD
+141 SDLADACLD
-150 AALAKLYGWAV
+150 AALGKLYDWAV
-161 AREGVPME
+161 TREGVPRE
-169 QGTDTAARFVVLGMG
+169 QGTDTAASFVVLGMG

-203 TEEGDVQGRTSVPYT
+203 SEEG
-218 DVPMPRAQ
+218 
-226 DAQERRAG
+226 E
-234 GTTPGATTTDKRGL
+234 TDKRGL

-256 LGQRLNQA
+256 LGQRLINA

-304 GRMWERYAFIK
+304 GRMWERYALIK

-321 DPAAGAEIL
+321 DQDAGAEL
-330 QRLRPFVFRRYLDYT
+330 MQRLRPFVFRKYLDYT
-345 AVEEIRA
+345 AVEEIRS
-352 LKTSIHRELLRKGI
+352 LKASIHRELLRKGI

-384 QAFQLIRGGRDLR
+384 QAFQLIRGGRDTR

-405 VLAYLADEGDL
+405 VLAHLADEGDL
-416 TLQAVTDLSGAY
+416 TPQAVRDLSSAY
-428 KFLRNTEHRLQEI
+428 EFLRNTEHRLQEI

-449 PTNDLDRLRVAVGM
+449 PTDELDRLRVAVGM
-463 GFDDWPSFHAVLTRH
+463 GFGDWPGFHAALTRH
-478 MQRVHEHFQSVFAAP
+478 MQRVHEHFNSVFAAP
-493 QGEAPAEDEQGLHAL
+493 QGEAPAADEPGLHAL
-508 WAGTLEETAAH
+508 WAGMLDDTTAH
-519 EVLQAAGFAD
+519 EVLQVAGFAD
-529 AGTTLNL
+529 ADTTINL
-536 LQGLRA
+536 LKGLRA
-542 GGAYSAL
+542 SGAYSAL

-555 RLDRLMPLLLGAAG
+555 RLDKLMPLLVGAAG
-569 LTPQPQTT
+569 LTPEPQTT

-618 ARYLNRHP
+618 ARYLNQHP

-640 PLTREA
+640 PLTRAA

-682 AADVGPGLT
+682 AADVGPGLA
-691 PDEIGRHLGHIAEVI
+691 PEEIGRHLGHIAEVI

-721 HGRPTF
+721 HGRPALE
-727 VQGGETIHPGFA
+727 QGGETMHPGFT

-759 IFLHGAEQEPKCR
+759 IFLHG
-772 DAHGRASVAGGRTP
+772 
-786 GATDAHGRARA
+786 
-797 AAEQEG
+797 AEQEG

-854 VTSPAA
+854 VTNPAA

-871 WEHQAMIRARP
+871 WEHQALIRARP
-882 IAGDAGLARIFE
+882 IAGDANLARVFE
-894 EIRAATLCRAR
+894 EIRAATLCRKR
-905 EPETLRAEV
+905 DPQNLRTEV
-914 AAMRARMHEAQAPY
+914 AAMRVRMHAAQAPH
-928 DPGEINLKHDP
+928 DLGEINLKHDA

-946 FMVQYAV
+946 FMVQYAL
-953 LRWAHDHPELIR
+953 LRWAHDHPELIQ

-971 LLEALEARGLLK
+971 LLDALQARGLLD
-983 PGQAGLLRDAYHRY
+983 PVPAGLLRDAYRRY

-1012 VAPQELGEF
+1012 VAPHELGDF
-1021 PQRVRALWQEWFE
+1021 PQRVRALWREWFE

>member
-1 MTDSLHS
+1 MQVLELAPALAGLPAGDWTDVL
-8 AFEQGLARL
+8 
-17 PEALRAHAR
+17 
-26 THAATIVPQLASLP
+26 
-40 VRAQGENGL
+40 
-49 DVAPRVL
+49 PRVFMC
-56 AVSEFVARACEARP
+56 SEFVARACVARTDLLP
-70 ELLPDLIQSGDLFSV
+70 ELVRSGDLF
-85 YASGELR
+85 R
-92 RRVQAAVAGCADE
+92 RYGADEMRARVLAAVTHCTEEAA
-105 SSLKT
+105 LKAA
-110 VLRVLRQREMVR
+110 LRVLRQREMVR
-122 IAWRDL
+122 LAWRDL
-128 AGWANLEEVVRTL
+128 AGWANLEEVVHTL

-150 AALAKLYGWAV
+150 VALAKLYAWAV
-161 AREGVPME
+161 EREGTPRE
-169 QGTDTAARFVVLGMG
+169 PGTGSPARFVVLGMG

-203 TEEGDVQGRTSVPYT
+203 TGEG
-218 DVPMPRAQ
+218 
-226 DAQERRAG
+226 E
-234 GTTPGATTTDKRGL
+234 TDKRGL

-256 LGQRLNQA
+256 LGQRLNQT

-304 GRMWERYAFIK
+304 GRMWERYALIK

-321 DPAAGAEIL
+321 DPAAGAEL
-330 QRLRPFVFRRYLDYT
+330 LTRLRPFVFRKYLDYT

-405 VLAYLADEGDL
+405 VLAHLADEGDL
-416 TLQAVTDLSGAY
+416 TPQAVSDLSSAY
-428 KFLRNTEHRLQEI
+428 EFLRSTEHRLQEI

-449 PTNDLDRLRVAVGM
+449 PTDDLDRLRVAAGM
-463 GFDDWPSFHAVLTRH
+463 GFGDWPGFQAALTRH
-478 MQRVHEHFQSVFAAP
+478 MQRVHEHFNSVFAAP
-493 QGEAPAEDEQGLHAL
+493 QGEAPAADEQGLHAL
-508 WAGTLEETAAH
+508 WAGTLEEAAAH

-555 RLDRLMPLLLGAAG
+555 RLDKLMPLLVGAAG
-569 LTPQPQTT
+569 LTPDPQTT

-607 LVKLCAASEWI
+607 LVKLCSASEWI
-618 ARYLNRHP
+618 ARYLNQHP
-626 ILLDELMDAVSLYA
+626 ILLDELMDSASLYA

-646 LAAELQSRLARLPVD
+646 LAVELQSRLARLPVD

-691 PDEIGRHLGHIAEVI
+691 PEEIGRHLGHIAEVI
-706 VAQALTLAHDDLVLK
+706 VAQALALAHDDLVLK
-721 HGRPTF
+721 HGRPTLE
-727 VQGGETIHPGFA
+727 QGGNTIHPGFA

-759 IFLHGAEQEPKCR
+759 IFLH
-772 DAHGRASVAGGRTP
+772 
-786 GATDAHGRARA
+786 

-803 GVTDGARPIAN
+803 GMTDGARPIAN
-814 EVFFARLGQRLIHIL
+814 ELFFARLGQRLIHIL

-843 RLRPSGRSGML
+843 RLRPSGSSGML

-860 FREYQDSHAWV
+860 FRAYQDSHAWV
-871 WEHQAMIRARP
+871 WEHQALIRARP

-894 EIRAATLCRAR
+894 EIRATTLCRAR
-905 EPETLRAEV
+905 DPGTLRSEV
-914 AAMRARMHEAQAPY
+914 VAMRERMHAAQAPH

-939 GGMIDVE
+939 GGMIDAE

-965 HRGNIP
+965 HRANIP
-971 LLEALEARGLLK
+971 LLEALEARGLLD
-983 PGQAGLLRDAYHRY
+983 PAQAGLLRDAYRRY

-1012 VAPQELGEF
+1012 VAPRELGDF
-1021 PQRVRALWQEWFE
+1021 PQRVRALWREWFD

>member
-1 MTDSLHS
+1 MSPTQITRLN
-8 AFEQGLARL
+8 AALAHL
-17 PEALRAHAR
+17 PDALKPSVEMHAR
-26 THAATIVPQLASLP
+26 ELSPALAGLQ
-40 VRAQGENGL
+40 AGDWL
-49 DVAPRVL
+49 DVLPRVF
-56 AVSEFVARACEARP
+56 ACSEFVAHACVSRMG
-70 ELLPDLIQSGDLFSV
+70 LLPEIARSGDL
-85 YASGELR
+85 LR
-92 RRVQAAVAGCADE
+92 MYDTDEVRTRVLTAVNRCTNE
-105 SSLKT
+105 VELKT
-110 VLRVLRQREMVR
+110 ALRVLRQREMVR

-150 AALAKLYGWAV
+150 AALAKLYEWAC
-161 AREGVPME
+161 ARDGVPKDE
-169 QGTDTAARFVVLGMG
+169 TGGTDAKFVVLGMG

-196 IDLIFAY
+196 IDLIFCY
-203 TEEGDVQGRTSVPYT
+203 SGEG
-218 DVPMPRAQ
+218 
-226 DAQERRAG
+226 E
-234 GTTPGATTTDKRGL
+234 TDKRGL

-256 LGQRLNQA
+256 LGQRLNQT
-264 LNEQTADGFV
+264 LSEQTADGFV
-274 FRVDMRLRPNGA
+274 FRVDMRLRPNGT

-304 GRMWERYAFIK
+304 GRMWERYALIK
-315 ARVVAG
+315 ARAVAG
-321 DPAAGAEIL
+321 DQSAGAAML
-330 QRLRPFVFRRYLDYT
+330 TRLRPFVFRKYLDYT

-352 LKTSIHRELLRKGI
+352 LKASIHRELLRKGI

-405 VLAYLADEGDL
+405 VLGHLAEQGDL
-416 TLQAVTDLSGAY
+416 TPQAVSDLSTAY
-428 KFLRNTEHRLQEI
+428 VFLRNTEHRLQEI

-449 PTNDLDRLRVAVGM
+449 PVDELDRLRVAVGM
-463 GFDDWPSFHAVLTRH
+463 GFRDWTEFHAALMRH
-478 MQRVHEHFQSVFAAP
+478 MQRVHEHFNSVFAAP
-493 QGEAPAEDEQGLHAL
+493 QGEAPAADDLGLHAL
-508 WAGTLEETAAH
+508 WAGTLEEAAAH

-536 LQGLRA
+536 LNGLRA
-542 GGAYSAL
+542 SGAYSAL

-555 RLDRLMPLLLGAAG
+555 RLDKLMPLLVGAAG
-569 LTPQPQTT
+569 LTPEPQTT

-607 LVKLCAASEWI
+607 LVKLCSASEWI
-618 ARYLNRHP
+618 AHYLNQHP

-640 PLTREA
+640 PLTLEA
-646 LAAELQSRLARLPVD
+646 LADELQSRLARLPVD

-706 VAQALTLAHDDLVLK
+706 VAQALTIANDDLVLK
-721 HGRPTF
+721 HGRPTTA
-727 VQGGETIHPGFA
+727 QGGETTHPGFA

-759 IFLHGAEQEPKCR
+759 IFLHGAEQE
-772 DAHGRASVAGGRTP
+772 GGM
-786 GATDAHGRARA
+786 
-797 AAEQEG
+797 
-803 GVTDGARPIAN
+803 TDGARPIAN

-854 VTSPAA
+854 VTNPSA
-860 FREYQDSHAWV
+860 FREYQDSHAWA
-871 WEHQAMIRARP
+871 WEHQALIRARP
-882 IAGDAGLARIFE
+882 IAGDATLTQVFE
-894 EIRAATLCRAR
+894 EIRATTLCQAR
-905 EPETLRAEV
+905 DPETLRTEV
-914 AAMRARMHEAQAPY
+914 AAMRARMHAAQAPH

-953 LRWAHDHPELIR
+953 LRWAHDHPELIQ

-971 LLEALEARGLLK
+971 LLDALQARGLLD
-983 PGQAGLLRDAYHRY
+983 PAQAGLLRDAYHRY

-1012 VAPQELGEF
+1012 VAPQELGDF
-1021 PQRVRALWQEWFE
+1021 PQRVRALWQEWFD

>member
-1 MTDSLHS
+1 MTDPQKSS
-8 AFEQGLARL
+8 FEQGLAAL
-17 PEALRAHAR
+17 PVALRAIAR
-26 THAATIVPQLASLP
+26 AHWTEVAPQLPQTTSGDWQRSA
-40 VRAQGENGL
+40 AK
-49 DVAPRVL
+49 VL
-56 AVSEFVARACEARP
+56 ALSEFVVRAGQSRP
-70 ELLPDLIQSGDLFSV
+70 ELLPELIQSGDLQRV
-85 YASGELR
+85 YTPGELAT
-92 RRVQAAVAGCADE
+92 RVPRVISVCEDE
-105 SSLKT
+105 TALKRA
-110 VLRVLRQREMVR
+110 LRQLRQREMVR
-122 IAWRDL
+122 LAWRDL

-161 AREGVPME
+161 ASEGVPRE
-169 QGTDTAARFVVLGMG
+169 QGTDTVANFVVLGMG

-203 TEEGDVQGRTSVPYT
+203 SNEG
-218 DVPMPRAQ
+218 
-226 DAQERRAG
+226 E
-234 GTTPGATTTDKRGL
+234 TDKRGL

-297 EQYYQAH
+297 EQYYQVH
-304 GRMWERYAFIK
+304 GRMWERYALIK

-321 DPAAGAEIL
+321 DPVAGAAIL
-330 QRLRPFVFRRYLDYT
+330 QRLRPFVFRKYLDYT

-405 VLAYLADEGDL
+405 VLAHLADEGDL
-416 TLQAVTDLSGAY
+416 TPQAVSDLSNAY
-428 KFLRNTEHRLQEI
+428 EFLRNTEHRLQEI

-449 PTNDLDRLRVAVGM
+449 PTDDLDRLRVAVGM
-463 GFDDWPSFHAVLTRH
+463 GFGDWPGFHVALTRH
-478 MQRVHEHFQSVFAAP
+478 MQRVHEHFNSVFAAP
-493 QGEAPAEDEQGLHAL
+493 QGEAPAADEQGLHAL
-508 WAGTLEETAAH
+508 WAGTLEEAAAR

-529 AGTTLNL
+529 AGTTLSL
-536 LQGLRA
+536 LKGLRA
-542 GGAYSAL
+542 GSAYSAL

-555 RLDRLMPLLLGAAG
+555 RLDKLMPLLVGAAG
-569 LTPQPQTT
+569 LTPEPQTT

-607 LVKLCAASEWI
+607 LVKLCSASEWI
-618 ARYLNRHP
+618 ARYLNQHP

-640 PLTREA
+640 PLTRAA
-646 LAAELQSRLARLPVD
+646 LAAELQSRLVRLPVD

-721 HGRPTF
+721 HGRPTLE
-727 VQGGETIHPGFA
+727 QGGRTINPGFA

-759 IFLHGAEQEPKCR
+759 IFLHGAEQ
-772 DAHGRASVAGGRTP
+772 GG
-786 GATDAHGRARA
+786 GI
-797 AAEQEG
+797 
-803 GVTDGARPIAN
+803 TDGARPIAN

-843 RLRPSGRSGML
+843 RLRPSGGSGML
-854 VTSPAA
+854 VTHPAA
-860 FREYQDSHAWV
+860 FREYQDSHAWA
-871 WEHQAMIRARP
+871 WEHQALIRARP
-882 IAGDAGLARIFE
+882 VAGDAGLAAVFE
-894 EIRAATLCRAR
+894 GIRATTLCRAR
-905 EPETLRAEV
+905 DPETLRTEV
-914 AAMRARMHEAQAPY
+914 MAMRERMHAAQAPH

-971 LLEALEARGLLK
+971 LLEALQARGLLN
-983 PGQAGLLRDAYHRY
+983 PAQAGLLRDAYRRY

-1012 VAPQELGEF
+1012 VAPPELGDF
-1021 PQRVRALWQEWFE
+1021 PQRVQALWREWFE

>member
-1 MTDSLHS
+1 MTDSQRS
-8 AFEQGLARL
+8 AFEQGLAKL
-17 PEALRAHAR
+17 PEALRANTR
-26 THAATIVPQLASLP
+26 THGAVIAAQLADLP
-40 VRAQGENGL
+40 VRAQGENWL

-56 AVSEFVARACEARP
+56 AVSEFVARACETRP
-70 ELLPDLIQSGDLFSV
+70 ELLPDLIQCGDLFCA

-92 RRVQAAVAGCADE
+92 RRVQAAVTGCADE
-105 SSLKT
+105 ASLKM
-110 VLRVLRQREMVR
+110 VLRKLRQREMVR

-128 AGWANLEEVVRTL
+128 AGWAHLEETVTTL
-141 SALADACLD
+141 SVLADACLD
-150 AALAKLYGWAV
+150 EALAKLYEWAC
-161 AREGVPME
+161 ARDGVPKDE
-169 QGTDTAARFVVLGMG
+169 ASGETAKFVVLGMG

-196 IDLIFAY
+196 IDLIY
-203 TEEGDVQGRTSVPYT
+203 CYSEEG
-218 DVPMPRAQ
+218 
-226 DAQERRAG
+226 E
-234 GTTPGATTTDKRGL
+234 TDKRGL

-264 LNEQTADGFV
+264 LNEQTSDGFV

-330 QRLRPFVFRRYLDYT
+330 QRLRPFVFRKYLDYT
-345 AVEEIRA
+345 AVEEIRS
-352 LKTSIHRELLRKGI
+352 LKASIHRELLRKGI

-397 FQERRILP
+397 FQERRILT
-405 VLAYLADEGDL
+405 VLAHLADEGDL
-416 TLQAVTDLSGAY
+416 TAQAVSDLSNAY
-428 KFLRNTEHRLQEI
+428 EFLRNTEHRLQMI
-441 RDQQTQVL
+441 NDQQTQVL
-449 PTNDLDRLRVAVGM
+449 PTDNLDRLRVAVGM
-463 GFDDWPSFHAVLTRH
+463 GFADWPSFHSVLTRH
-478 MQRVHEHFQSVFAAP
+478 MQRVHEHFNSVFAAP
-493 QGEAPAEDEQGLHAL
+493 QGEAPAADEQGLHAL

-529 AGTTLNL
+529 AGTTLSL
-536 LQGLRA
+536 LKGLRA

-555 RLDRLMPLLLGAAG
+555 RLDKLMPLLLGAAG
-569 LTPQPQTT
+569 LTPEPQTT

-607 LVKLCAASEWI
+607 LVKLCSASEWI
-618 ARYLNRHP
+618 ARYLNQHP

-646 LAAELQSRLARLPVD
+646 LTAELQSRLARLPVD

-667 EALREFRNGHVLRVA
+667 EAMREFRNGHVLRVA

-721 HGRPTF
+721 HGRPTLE
-727 VQGGETIHPGFA
+727 QGGNTINPGFA

-759 IFLHGAEQEPKCR
+759 IFLHGAE
-772 DAHGRASVAGGRTP
+772 H
-786 GATDAHGRARA
+786 
-797 AAEQEG
+797 EG

-854 VTSPAA
+854 VTNPAA
-860 FREYQDSHAWV
+860 FREYQDSHAWA
-871 WEHQAMIRARP
+871 WEHQALIRARP
-882 IAGDAGLARIFE
+882 IAGDAALARVFE
-894 EIRAATLCRAR
+894 EIRATTLCRER
-905 EPETLRAEV
+905 DPETLRTEV
-914 AAMRARMHEAQAPY
+914 AAMRARMHEAQAPH

-953 LRWAHDHPELIR
+953 LRWAHEHPELIR

-971 LLEALEARGLLK
+971 LLEALEARGLLNTA
-983 PGQAGLLRDAYHRY
+983 QAGLLRDAYHRY

-1012 VAPQELGEF
+1012 VAPQELGDF
-1021 PQRVRALWQEWFE
+1021 PERVRALWQEWFE